1 VVLGRWELQLGVVEC
16 LYKGKQGAATR
27 PRIEHEGGRS
37 WHLGVVGCLRE
48 EGRDPRSVPGLC
60 CLDAGER
67 HSVATVRIRSD
78 PAGRAAAGAWRLA
91 RTRFTAQPAQ
101 RARPVVKSKNANK
114 RVMGTAKVR

>member
-16 LYKGKQGAATR
+16 LYKGKKGAATR

-78 PAGRAAAGAWRLA
+78 PAGRAGAWRA
-91 RTRFTAQPAQ
+91 CTRDTRFSTAGP
-101 RARPVVKSKNANK
+101 KSSTCGKI
-114 RVMGTAKVR
+114 